1 MTAAEK
7 FVNEFKEFYINAS
20 SYPEVVFN
28 LAFDK
33 LYIKALSLDK
43 KGIRE
48 SYIKAIKK
56 NKEEQKKKA
65 KQLKPA
71 PTPDIKSFKPNPGT
85 LTEIAQIGRAI
96 RKKKRPKK

>member
-65 KQLKPA
+65 KQFKPI
-71 PTPDIKSFKPNPGT
+71 PTPDLKASKINPGT
-85 LTEIAQIGRAI
+85 LTGVAQVGKAI
-96 RKKKRPKK
+96 RNKKRKK